1 MKRKKIKKGFII
13 ILLFSV
19 LLLNLMG
26 CGMKAKEPMTKTKI
40 MLNTYVTITL
50 YDHQDMGLIEECFDL
65 CEEYEQMFSRTLANS
80 EVSQFNLKETGEY
93 EVSEELYELLEL
105 SMEYS
110 ELTGGAFDVTIEPVS
125 SLWDFSS
132 LEPVVPEPDTLKKE
146 LENVGYEKLQLENGR
161 VIKKNAATG
170 IDLGAVAK
178 GYIADKLKEY
188 LVSKGV
194 ESAII
199 DLGGNIVLIGGKPDG
214 TEFSIGIQRPFE
226 DRNEIIGTIALKDY
240 AAVSSGIYER
250 CFWEEGIFYHHIL
263 NPQTGY
269 PCESD
274 LVGVTILAPEATR
287 ADALS
292 TTCFILGKEKGMEL
306 MDSLDGVYAVFI
318 TKDGEIEYS
327 KGLEENFQVNKNHE

>member
-1 MKRKKIKKGFII
+1 MKNKKASLTA
-13 ILLFSV
+13 LLLSMV
-19 LLLNLMG
+19 LLVITG
-26 CGMKAKEPMTKTKI
+26 CNAKVKEPMSKTKI

-50 YDHQDMGLIEECFDL
+50 YDHQDMELIEACFDL
-65 CEEYEQMFSRTLANS
+65 CEEYEQMLSRTLPDS
-80 EVSQFNLKETGEY
+80 EVGQFNQKEAGEY

-110 ELTGGAFDVTIEPVS
+110 ELTEGAFDVTIEPVS

-132 LEPVVPEPDTLKKE
+132 LEPVVPEEEILTKE
-146 LENVGYEKLQLENGR
+146 LENVGYENLELENGR
-161 VIKKNAATG
+161 VIKKNGNTG

-188 LVSKGV
+188 LVSNGV

-214 TEFSIGIQRPFE
+214 TAFNIGIQKPFE
-226 DRNEIIGTIALKDY
+226 DRKEVIGTVGLKDY
-240 AAVSSGIYER
+240 SAVSSGIYER
-250 CFWEEGIFYHHIL
+250 CFTVDGIFYHHIL
-263 NPQTGY
+263 NPDTGY

-274 LVGVTILAPEATR
+274 LVGVTILAKEAAR

-306 MDSLDGVYAVFI
+306 IDSLEGIYAVFI
-318 TKDGEIEYS
+318 TKDGEVVYS
-327 KGLEENFQVNKNHE
+327 EGLEETFQINHNQ

>member
-13 ILLFSV
+13 ILVFSV

-65 CEEYEQMFSRTLANS
+65 CEEYEQMFSRTLADS

-125 SLWDFSS
+125 SLWNFSS
-132 LEPVVPEPDTLKKE
+132 LEPTVPENEELAKE
-146 LENVGYEKLQLENGR
+146 LDKVGYEKIELENGS
-161 VIKKNAATG
+161 VVKKNADVG
-170 IDLGAVAK
+170 IDFGAVAK
-178 GYIADKLKEY
+178 GYIADKIKEY

-214 TEFSIGIQRPFE
+214 TEFKIGIQKPFE
-226 DRNEIIGTIALKDY
+226 DRNEIIGSIALKDY

-250 CFWEEGIFYHHIL
+250 CFWKEGKFYHHIL
-263 NPQTGY
+263 NPKTGY

-274 LVGVTILAPEATR
+274 LTGVTILAKEAAK
-287 ADALS
+287 ADVLS
-292 TTCFILGKEKGMEL
+292 TTCFILGKEKGLKLIDSME
-306 MDSLDGVYAVFI
+306 DVYAVFI
-318 TKDGEIEYS
+318 TKEGEVIYS
-327 KGLEENFQVNKNHE
+327 EGLEETFVVKK

>member
-1 MKRKKIKKGFII
+1 M
-13 ILLFSV
+13 V
-19 LLLNLMG
+19 LLLFYIMLINLTG
-26 CGMKAKEPMTKTKI
+26 CGMKAKEPMSKTKI

-50 YDHQDMGLIEECFDL
+50 YDHQNMELIEECFEL
-65 CEEYEQMFSRTLANS
+65 CAEYEQMFSRTLTDS
-80 EVSQFNLKETGEY
+80 EVSQFNLAETGTY

-132 LEPVVPEPDTLKKE
+132 LEPVVPEEDVLIKE
-146 LENVGYEKLQLENGR
+146 LENVGYENLQLENGMVR
-161 VIKKNAATG
+161 KKNADAG

-214 TEFSIGIQRPFE
+214 SDFSIGIQKPFE
-226 DRNEIIGTIALKDY
+226 DRNEIIGTIAIKDY
-240 AAVSSGIYER
+240 AVVSSGIYER
-250 CFWEEGIFYHHIL
+250 CFWEEDVFYHHIL
-263 NPQTGY
+263 NPETGY

-274 LVGVTILAPEATR
+274 LTGVTILAPEAAR

-306 MDSLDGVYAVFI
+306 IDSLEGIYAVFI

-327 KGLEENFQVNKNHE
+327 KGLKETFQINHNQ